1 MRSPK
6 SLHNLQHDEGDN
18 TWQKQKQKPFLSII
32 AIMVAISFQ
41 KRGEYINRCHFSTKP
56 YFETMI
62 DNGNWLKLMFFH
74 QKWNKVDVLGR

>member
-1 MRSPK
+1 MA
-6 SLHNLQHDEGDN
+6 EAE
-18 TWQKQKQKPFLSII
+18 TILSII

-62 DNGNWLKLMFFH
+62 DNGNWLKLMFFSS
-74 QKWNKVDVLGR
+74 KVKQGCVLGR